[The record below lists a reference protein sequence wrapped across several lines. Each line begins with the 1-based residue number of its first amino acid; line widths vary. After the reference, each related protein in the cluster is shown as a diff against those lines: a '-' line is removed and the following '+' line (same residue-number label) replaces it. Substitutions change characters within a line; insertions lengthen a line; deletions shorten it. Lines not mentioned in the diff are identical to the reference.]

1 MSSSSSPTGPSKQTS
16 EMTTPAPP
24 TTSTINPAP
33 TQQPK
38 FDYDLALSEQ
48 NTKTNKIEKLSSL
61 IIKSTIIGGLYGA
74 LFSIPTELFIR
85 WRSPFYRSFGTRIRV
100 FYHTICV
107 AYGASFYTERE
118 VMRFEE
124 INRIEDERK
133 RQQLIELSVMQGLY
147 TGEEEGY
154 KISKK

>member
-1 MSSSSSPTGPSKQTS
+1 MSSSSPTDSSKQTS
-16 EMTTPAPP
+16 EMTA
-24 TTSTINPAP
+24 SAATIKPAP
-33 TQQPK
+33 TQEPK
-38 FDYDLALSEQ
+38 FDYDLAVSKQ
-48 NTKTNKIEKLSSL
+48 NTKTSKIEKLSSL
-61 IIKSTIIGGLYGA
+61 IIKSTIIGGLYGM

-100 FYHTICV
+100 FYHTIRV

-124 INRIEDERK
+124 VTRIEDERK
-133 RQQLIELSVMQGLY
+133 RQQLIELSVLQGLY